1 MFHLNIEL
9 AAIKSHVHLSTAG
22 LESPHSRQPMSNAVE
37 PPRRQCRHWAQS
49 LSEAWKS
56 FHLFSSQ
63 VFLSFWASIES
74 IVQPFPFSCCQE
86 WESWRCCLLS
96 DRSLL
101 QGWPELWSPTSSSW
115 EGCLWQAPEHV
126 REEPLIWGPE
136 EGQSQLQPITV
147 NTLCNGSYIL
157 PIFWCGTL
165 AS

>member
-96 DRSLL
+96 DLEMELEWRECAFKIIYFECVLTL
-101 QGWPELWSPTSSSW
+101 VGRGGTDGWIRTCASSFLMPGIQW
-115 EGCLWQAPEHV
+115 IQAV
-126 REEPLIWGPE
+126 GEEI
-136 EGQSQLQPITV
+136 
-147 NTLCNGSYIL
+147 
-157 PIFWCGTL
+157 
-165 AS
+165 